1 MIALGSAG
9 TSVQE
14 LWQVCLQNFDVE
26 PDRANNMFG
35 GIRPQQLVWKGC
47 LIFQGYAPYCGNE
60 KPIYSI
66 LAWKPGTHFYF
77 Y

>member
-1 MIALGSAG
+1 MSVHSRLARNLTLPIIPKIKNPHYIIDCLLTDIMIALGSAG

-35 GIRPQQLVWKGC
+35 GIRPQQLV
-47 LIFQGYAPYCGNE
+47 
-60 KPIYSI
+60 
-66 LAWKPGTHFYF
+66 
-77 Y
+77 